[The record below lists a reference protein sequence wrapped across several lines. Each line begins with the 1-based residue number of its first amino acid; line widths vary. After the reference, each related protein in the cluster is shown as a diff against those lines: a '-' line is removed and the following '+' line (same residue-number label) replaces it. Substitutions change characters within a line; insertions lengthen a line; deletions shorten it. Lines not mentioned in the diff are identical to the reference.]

1 MGWEIDY
8 RYYIIK
14 TKEKAKDAIRQS
26 RRTSDLIFAF
36 AESSIVHVKD
46 VVAYNNCGYRAI
58 AFALGIGE
66 DGWPWVKQD
75 MLRV

>member
-14 TKEKAKDAIRQS
+14 TKEKAKDAIR
-26 RRTSDLIFAF
+26 TSDLIFAF
-36 AESSIVHVKD
+36 AEYLQPYIVHVKD